1 MVCVFVASACSAG
14 PDEAGEETES
24 LDQGQTEQAEDE
36 TSAGTG
42 ATGDDDSDNADG
54 DPDEDGEDGED
65 AADDRSAS
73 GGPEPPVLEPSISG
87 QELAA
92 RLSDLPGRLAVGNGP
107 ELAVARPDGLT
118 IEVLDG
124 SESVLAS
131 QPTWSRD
138 GEKLAWGSVS
148 AERQVVLVETF
159 DEEGGRTG
167 DPERSNVEG
176 QPVFYLQWGQAD
188 DRLAYI
194 RNSTTGG
201 LVEVGLV
208 EPGLP
213 AQPVGEGAPFFI
225 SWSPSPDRILAHVNE
240 VSVDAFGLGGTSD
253 EFVSVRSVDGGF
265 SAPAWVDD
273 DRGLIVSDGALSY
286 LEVATGDVEPIVPLA
301 GPVRFVVSPDKTK
314 VAYQVVG
321 GEGGLTVV
329 NSPVQAE
336 RSGLVVL
343 DLETGSQ
350 TVITADLALAFEFS
364 PDSDKLAWLTATIDG
379 GRPIGRWHFWSTTDS
394 VLTNQSFDFVLT
406 RKYGRS
412 YLPFFAQYAQSVTG
426 WSPDS
431 SAFAFAGSIDRRQG
445 VWIQL
450 VDEIVAPQLVAPG
463 DFVTWGAGQAPPP
476 TSGGASAA

>member
-1 MVCVFVASACSAG
+1 MASACSAG
-14 PDEAGEETES
+14 PDEAGEETERA
-24 LDQGQTEQAEDE
+24 DQDLTEQSEDE
-36 TSAGTG
+36 TLDS
-42 ATGDDDSDNADG
+42 GDDDGEGDSDGNS
-54 DPDEDGEDGED
+54 DGEPDGASGDDEAGDGEPD
-65 AADDRSAS
+65 T
-73 GGPEPPVLEPSISG
+73 GQEPPTLDPSISG

-92 RLSDLPGRLAVGNGP
+92 RLSELPGRLAVGNGP
-107 ELAVARPDGLT
+107 EVAVARPDGLT
-118 IEVLDG
+118 VEVLDG

-138 GEKLAWGSVS
+138 GEKLAWSSVS

-159 DEEGGRTG
+159 DDEGGRTG

-176 QPVFYLQWGQAD
+176 QPVFYLQWSHDD

-201 LVEVGLV
+201 LVEVGLL

-213 AQPVGEGAPFFI
+213 AEPVGEGAPFFI
-225 SWSPSPDRILAHVNE
+225 SWSPTPDRILAHVNE
-240 VSVDAFGLGGTSD
+240 ASVDAFGLGARPD
-253 EFVSVRSVDGGF
+253 EFTEVLAVDGGF

-273 DRGLIVSDGALSY
+273 DRGLVVSDGALSY
-286 LEVATGDVEPIVPLA
+286 LEVATGDIEPIVPLA

-321 GEGGLTVV
+321 GEGGVSVV
-329 NSPVQAE
+329 NTTVQAE

-343 DLETGSQ
+343 DLATGAQ
-350 TVITADLALAFEFS
+350 TVITADLALSFEFS
-364 PDSDKLAWLTATIDG
+364 PDSDKLAWLTATIDS
-379 GRPIGRWHFWSTTDS
+379 GRPIGRWHFWSATDAVTT
-394 VLTNQSFDFVLT
+394 TQSFDFVLT
-406 RKYGRS
+406 GKYGRN

-431 SAFAFAGSIDRRQG
+431 LAFAFAGSIDRRQG

-450 VDEIVAPQLVAPG
+450 IDEIVAPQLVAPG
-463 DFVTWGAGQAPPP
+463 DFVTWGQGQAPPP